1 MQRDEGS
8 GQAFRVLE
16 NVVFLHGTT
25 LFAGVHTDEIRAIA
39 SIAEELSFDPGEVI
53 VRENDVGDSL
63 YLIKDGSVRIEKKID
78 ERKSIEL
85 AELKT
90 GECFGDMSVFDAEVR
105 SASVI
110 AGTTCSLL
118 RVGGEE
124 LLDVILESP
133 YIAIELLKMF
143 VKRLRNAD
151 ARIQEL
157 TARLEGRG

>member
-1 MQRDEGS
+1 MRRDEGS

-16 NVVFLHGTT
+16 NVVFLHGTP